1 MNQRFRFST
10 CEDMPQQITAILR
23 ILNDGGNQW
32 AFAWT
37 DCATG
42 AQVQAL
48 ISGGDSNIRSMVFYL
63 NGGSWEPHSTY
74 HYDSELGKREFNRTT
89 KDWPYA
95 GCHPEELAK
104 FVRENLAAQ
113 IAGSST

>member
-1 MNQRFRFST
+1 MTQ
-10 CEDMPQQITAILR
+10 PITSILR
-23 ILNDGGNQW
+23 LLNDGERQW
-32 AFAWT
+32 AFAWV

-42 AQVQAL
+42 ESVQAM
-48 ISGGDSNIRSMVFYL
+48 ISGGDSNIRSMVFHL

-74 HYDSELGKREFNRTT
+74 QYVSELGKREFNRTT

-104 FVRENLAAQ
+104 FVRENLAAK
-113 IAGSST
+113 IAESK